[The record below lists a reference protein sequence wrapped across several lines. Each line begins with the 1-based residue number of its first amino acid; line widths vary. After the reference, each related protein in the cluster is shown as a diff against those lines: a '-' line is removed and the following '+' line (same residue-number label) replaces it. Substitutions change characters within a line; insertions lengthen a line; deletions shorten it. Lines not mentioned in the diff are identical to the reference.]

1 MGVPTQLPPRHPSAR
16 SRRMMSPQPR
26 HFRGSIPSPRGASSP
41 TFLTEMVERE
51 RARRAASHVQTS
63 GIAASV
69 ESGIYP
75 YSRRASSIYGA
86 HRRSLAIIGANASQE
101 GSIENI
107 RERTRSNLTLDEE
120 LYDILFAF
128 GEADMYGVSHKDED
142 EDAEA
147 ANKPMTRQL
156 LLDKIR
162 QKKEVI
168 NKLRCQAWNMN
179 RKRRTLR
186 LAQKYLEQH
195 ESKVSKT
202 HLYKE
207 ELLKRWSM
215 FLRWATNINTYL
227 IPWESRIKK
236 IESHFGSV
244 VSSYFTFL
252 RWVVYMNLIITLLVV
267 SFVVIPEV
275 LADVT
280 NNDRRN
286 LTRAE
291 KIIPDTEVPAADT
304 WAVIWGYNGYLRYS
318 PIFYGY
324 YSNDEYVS
332 TGVKYSLPLA
342 YFMIVLVVFGYS
354 FFAILRKMAS
364 NASMSKM
371 AGSKAEQYI
380 FNWKVFTGWDYTI
393 GNPETATNTHM
404 AIVIKLRE
412 SIAESRVQEREK
424 FQCLKFSLRVLANSL
439 IISMIAFSIYVISFA
454 VKGSDTGVEP
464 DDTLGGS
471 TLSKNRVPTV
481 VSTITHV
488 FPMVFDLIGRMEN
501 YHPRTALRAHLAR
514 VLVLYVLNYVTL
526 IYTLFDKIENIRGN
540 HPRKDSH
547 EGPSR
552 SRRQLGGRNPNMDRP
567 PPFASRN
574 FSNRTQM
581 QKFMQ
586 GTKKIPYNYP
596 ITRKPDIIA
605 KPDGKAITVQS
616 QYGPVGVNHP
626 TALVRNVSWAND
638 THRFMNNTKRY
649 STTRLG
655 PTPLPII
662 TPPPRPPTP
671 KTKTF
676 RTQKYGPDWRATAST
691 PDNED
696 QDSKNKGKNA
706 GIGVIS
712 AHSGKGSSGDYGDG
726 IEVTIDPL
734 NATYL
739 DELLGNDTLYNE
751 TELLTSK
758 ESLRDHPGAGIN
770 EAVCWETLIGQEI
783 VKLVTM
789 DLIITIFSI
798 IVIDFLR
805 GLWVKYCSSW
815 WCWDIET
822 TFPEYGEFKVA
833 ENVLHII
840 NNQVGYVIASKR
852 PSLHCGPFAR
862 QDQFYDVISNLIKKY
877 VDEDQLTWLK
887 YIASPGVIIPLVLL
901 LLLIIYFLV
910 SLVKGLREAN
920 TDLQQQLVHERTEE
934 KKKIFELAGG
944 GTKKKSVQEPDRV
957 AKHKEAKKMGQ
968 YLPEVESKRR
978 EPWRM
983 YNNSDQNASL
993 CPTDRTESSIASPT
1007 SAGSRSPNTVRSKI
1021 QKEFLPIVQPP
1032 SPTKPNFQPSLTSLD
1047 EVENSDN
1054 PSTSGA
1060 ETGPYPLMKSSLS
1073 GGTTITKDVTMP
1085 SLAMSKSK
1093 SGLTDRVDDWFN
1105 DENQSEKS
1113 FDALDRSVDVATPDE
1128 IRTHVPKSYSTHTP
1142 NDSNAVYTYGV
1153 PRESTALPVY
1163 AKEPKRIGAAQE
1175 EEPAKK
1181 TKSPPKEN
1189 DKNSKKF
1196 ETPSLTD
1203 EFKPWPSIE
1212 EVRMRRASLTKPPPV
1227 PKHRSRSPPKMVK
1240 SEHAEQTTSSSAPRF
1255 RISVSPTRKLPG
1267 ESSGSDTD
1275 TTASKKRRF
1284 VIRQRLLPGSTAS
1297 LASTATPQSQPSTNS
1312 QPPKRPDMFLK
1323 PGSPKAPMVEFGED
1337 DSPRIQEMPP
1347 MPKKK

>member
-1 MGVPTQLPPRHPSAR
+1 MDREGRRHPREANADDPY
-16 SRRMMSPQPR
+16 PQYGY
-26 HFRGSIPSPRGASSP
+26 HKVSSGTVGYP
-41 TFLTEMVERE
+41 D
-51 RARRAASHVQTS
+51 SHDSQ
-63 GIAASV
+63 
-69 ESGIYP
+69 
-75 YSRRASSIYGA
+75 YSRRSSVFSDLFTLFRKNTAPNILLS
-86 HRRSLAIIGANASQE
+86 RRPSLYHAAP
-101 GSIENI
+101 I
-107 RERTRSNLTLDEE
+107 RDTEKRSALALKED
-120 LYDILFAF
+120 
-128 GEADMYGVSHKDED
+128 EADMYGVSHKDED